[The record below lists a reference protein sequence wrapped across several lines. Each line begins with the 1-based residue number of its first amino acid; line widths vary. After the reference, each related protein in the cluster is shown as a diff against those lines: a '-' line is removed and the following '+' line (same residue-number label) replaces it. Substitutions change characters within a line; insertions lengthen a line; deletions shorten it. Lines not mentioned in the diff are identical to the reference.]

1 MIFSV
6 MCELI
11 FLYFSLLMVFFFF
24 SLRDRLIRGIGMG
37 TICIT
42 IMKNGVKLMLVNHF
56 STGETILPVIILKEI
71 TIISYSHGNF

>member
-24 SLRDRLIRGIGMG
+24 FPEGQIDPRHRYGHNL
-37 TICIT
+37 
-42 IMKNGVKLMLVNHF
+42 HF
-56 STGETILPVIILKEI
+56 YYEEWRKTDAGQPFF
-71 TIISYSHGNF
+71 YW

>member
-37 TICIT
+37 TICIS

-56 STGETILPVIILKEI
+56 STGEPVIILKEI

>member
-1 MIFSV
+1 MICSV

-37 TICIT
+37 TICIS

-56 STGETILPVIILKEI
+56 STGEPVIILKEI

>member
-1 MIFSV
+1 
-6 MCELI
+6 
-11 FLYFSLLMVFFFF
+11 MVFFFF

-71 TIISYSHGNF
+71 TIIYYSHGNF